1 MSRSMN
7 PLGGSIAREGVV
19 HRLESPLPKALR
31 GALSYTSAVSDHF
44 EFDSPYQ
51 LVPLTQPKSF
61 LILTPPSVYSATN
74 EYERDGGAE
83 SQWKVAYTNSF
94 HSSASAPG
102 ALEGRPQNCLP
113 YCELPPRSHC
123 GGASD
128 GPRTHSPADL
138 TVSCTQTFTTIA
150 SDRLKAVRKWA
161 EEEVWA
167 DRIVVSRNANFKM
180 PTVNCQTISLSPS
193 MISSPSQ
200 SDSAFCEWLVD
211 AVWNELR
218 GGYVL
223 KNGERITE
231 SQLLPSYHRKDEDL
245 SRCYARLKHFASTWL
260 PYHLPKKYRDYSLAH
275 VFDLRTLP
283 LGVAVWSYEE
293 RIGPCRPYMPRTVK
307 AIRELIYGRGEAYA
321 DFDHYADV
329 SALRLIA
336 YLVAIHF
343 TSEQNNYESVGIEEV
358 FECGLL
364 QQVLG
369 MSVRQIAAGAQIL
382 RWAMPDQPE
391 KGIEYTSPWERCLD
405 VPIVRE
411 SLRQTA

>member
-7 PLGGSIAREGVV
+7 PLGGPLSRESVV
-19 HRLESPLPKALR
+19 HRLESPLPKALQ
-31 GALSYTSAVSDHF
+31 GALSFTSGVSDHF
-44 EFDSPYQ
+44 EFDSSYQ

-61 LILTPPSVYSATN
+61 LILTPPSVYSAMN
-74 EYERDGGAE
+74 EYEHDGGGE
-83 SQWKVAYTNSF
+83 SQSKVAYTNSF

-102 ALEGRPQNCLP
+102 ALQGRPQDCLA
-113 YCELPPRSHC
+113 YYKISPRSYY

-128 GPRTHSPADL
+128 GPRTHSPVDL
-138 TVSCTQTFTTIA
+138 TTPCTPGPITIA

-161 EEEVWA
+161 EEKAWV
-167 DRIVVSRNANFKM
+167 DRIAVSRNANFNIL
-180 PTVNCQTISLSPS
+180 TVNCQTISLSPS

-200 SDSAFCEWLVD
+200 SDSAFCEWLAD
-211 AVWNELR
+211 AVWHELR

-231 SQLLPSYHRKDEDL
+231 AQLPPSYHRNGEDL
-245 SRCYARLKHFASTWL
+245 SRCYTRLKHFASTWL
-260 PYHLPKKYRDYSLAH
+260 PYHLPRKYRDYSLAH

-358 FECGLL
+358 FGCGLL

-391 KGIEYTSPWERCLD
+391 KGIEHTSPWERCSD
-405 VPIVRE
+405 APIVPAC
-411 SLRQTA
+411 LRQTA

>member
-1 MSRSMN
+1 MSRSMP
-7 PLGGSIAREGVV
+7 PLGGSITHEGVV

-31 GALSYTSAVSDHF
+31 GASPYTSAVSDHF

-61 LILTPPSVYSATN
+61 LILTPPSVNSATS
-74 EYERDGGAE
+74 EYGHDGGAE
-83 SQWKVAYTNSF
+83 SQSSVVYTNSF
-94 HSSASAPG
+94 HSSTSAPG
-102 ALEGRPQNCLP
+102 ALQGQPQDYLP
-113 YCELPPRSHC
+113 PYELPPCSYY
-123 GGASD
+123 GGAAD
-128 GPRTHSPADL
+128 GTRTHSPVDPNA
-138 TVSCTQTFTTIA
+138 SCTPGSITIA

-167 DRIVVSRNANFKM
+167 DRMVVSRNANFKM
-180 PTVNCQTISLSPS
+180 LAGKSQTISLSPS
-193 MISSPSQ
+193 IISSPSQ
-200 SDSAFCEWLVD
+200 SDSAFCEWLAD

-223 KNGERITE
+223 KNGERITKA
-231 SQLLPSYHRKDEDL
+231 QLPSSYHRKDEDL

-283 LGVAVWSYEE
+283 LGVAVWSYKE
-293 RIGPCRPYMPRTVK
+293 RIGPCRPYMPRAVK

-343 TSEQNNYESVGIEEV
+343 TSEQNSYEGVGIEEV
-358 FECGLL
+358 FGSGLL

-382 RWAMPDQPE
+382 RRAMPDQPE
-391 KGIEYTSPWERCLD
+391 RGIEYTSPWERCLD
-405 VPIVRE
+405 VPIVRA
-411 SLRQTA
+411 SPRQTA

>member
-1 MSRSMN
+1 MSRSMK
-7 PLGGSIAREGVV
+7 PLGGSTAREGVV
-19 HRLESPLPKALR
+19 HRLKSPLPNAPR
-31 GALSYTSAVSDHF
+31 GASPYMSAVSDHF
-44 EFDSPYQ
+44 EFDPPYQ

-61 LILTPPSVYSATN
+61 LILTPPSVYSATK
-74 EYERDGGAE
+74 EYEHDGGTGCHR
-83 SQWKVAYTNSF
+83 KVAYTNSF

-102 ALEGRPQNCLP
+102 ALQGRPHHCLP
-113 YCELPPRSHC
+113 SYELPQHPYC

-128 GPRTHSPADL
+128 GPRTHSPADS
-138 TVSCTQTFTTIA
+138 TASCTPEFITIA

-161 EEEVWA
+161 EEEVWT
-167 DRIVVSRNANFKM
+167 DRIVVSRNPNFKM
-180 PTVNCQTISLSPS
+180 LTVNCQTISLSPS

-200 SDSAFCEWLVD
+200 SDSAFCEWLAD
-211 AVWNELR
+211 AVWHELR

-231 SQLLPSYHRKDEDL
+231 AQLPASYYRKDEDL

-275 VFDLRTLP
+275 IFDLRTLP
-283 LGVAVWSYEE
+283 LGAAVWSYEE

-343 TSEQNNYESVGIEEV
+343 TNQQNNYERVGIEEV
-358 FECGLL
+358 FG

-369 MSVRQIAAGAQIL
+369 ISVRKIAAGAQIL
-382 RWAMPDQPE
+382 CWAMPDQPE
-391 KGIEYTSPWERCLD
+391 KGIEYTSPWERCSD
-405 VPIVRE
+405 APIVPP